1 MKQVTKYGNHSDTHP
16 HVNKLSK
23 SQNISEIE
31 SCNSKIEAI
40 INKKVTLYRCPYG
53 EYNNTVIDSVQ
64 SINMKAIQWN
74 LDTLDYNGL
83 TGDEMWKRLDGKIS
97 NGSIILMHNGTKHTA
112 DSLEQI
118 IINIKASG
126 YNIVKV
132 SDLVYDSNYYIDS
145 TGMQVQK

>member
-1 MKQVTKYGNHSDTHP
+1 MKYGNHSDTHP

-23 SQNISEIE
+23 SQNIDEIQNCNKKIE
-31 SCNSKIEAI
+31 SI
-40 INKKVTLYRCPYG
+40 INKKVNLYRCPYG
-53 EYNNTVIDSVQ
+53 EYNNTVIEAVE

-83 TGDEMWKRLDGKIS
+83 TGNEMWKRLDGRIS
-97 NGSIILMHNGTKHTA
+97 NGTIILMHNGTKHTA

-118 IINIKASG
+118 ITNIKKSG

-132 SDLVYDSNYYIDS
+132 SDLVYDSNYSIDS
-145 TGMQVQK
+145 TGMQIQK

>member
-1 MKQVTKYGNHSDTHP
+1 MKYGNHSNTHP

-23 SQNISEIE
+23 SQNIDEIQSCNNKIE
-31 SCNSKIEAI
+31 SI

-53 EYNNTVIDSVQ
+53 EYNNTVINSVE

-83 TGDEMWKRLDGKIS
+83 TGDEMWRRLDGKIS
-97 NGSIILMHNGTKHTA
+97 SGSIVLMHNGTKHTA

-118 IINIKASG
+118 ITNIKKSG

-132 SDLVYDSNYYIDS
+132 SDIIYDSNYTIDS
-145 TGMQVQK
+145 TGMQIQK